1 MLVWRITTA
10 ACFEELWRARLRK
23 SDTRRREGR
32 RARERVKRKKEIIKY
47 CSTLLQRD
55 VRNKIS
61 L

>member
-1 MLVWRITTA
+1 MLVWRITTT

-32 RARERVKRKKEIIKY
+32 RVRESKREEGN
-47 CSTLLQRD
+47 
-55 VRNKIS
+55 NKI